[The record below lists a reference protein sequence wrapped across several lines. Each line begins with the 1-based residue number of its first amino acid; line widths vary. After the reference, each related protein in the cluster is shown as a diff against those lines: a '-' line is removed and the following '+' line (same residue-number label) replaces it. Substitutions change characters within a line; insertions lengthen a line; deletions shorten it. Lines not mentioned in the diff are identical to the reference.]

1 MIALP
6 HRQIHFSRDALSQQ
20 TERLRSARSLAEND
34 PILSD
39 LKMQFVVDGQDL
51 AGSLYAK
58 VVATAVGDA
67 TTFFGSI
74 HVMLARN

>member
-1 MIALP
+1 
-6 HRQIHFSRDALSQQ
+6 
-20 TERLRSARSLAEND
+20 
-34 PILSD
+34 
-39 LKMQFVVDGQDL
+39 MQFVVDGQDL